1 MDWVPPGASI
11 GPGMRAAQ
19 PSALQGVFAP
29 SVSQQPRRSSLRKTI
44 LAKTIL
50 AAAAVAAVSAPMAAE
65 ARPKHREL
73 VCSNSVRRS
82 ANTGTVLGAVGGGLL
97 GNAIGHNATG
107 TIVGAGAGAVAGHQ
121 IAKNRAQRNCHYVY
135 R

>member
-1 MDWVPPGASI
+1 
-11 GPGMRAAQ
+11 MRK
-19 PSALQGVFAP
+19 S
-29 SVSQQPRRSSLRKTI
+29 I

-50 AAAAVAAVSAPMAAE
+50 AAAAVTVVSAPLAAE

-73 VCSNSVRRS
+73 VCSKSVRGS

-121 IAKNRAQRNCHYVY
+121 IAKNRAKRNNCHYVY

>member
-1 MDWVPPGASI
+1 M
-11 GPGMRAAQ
+11 
-19 PSALQGVFAP
+19 
-29 SVSQQPRRSSLRKTI
+29 RKTI

-50 AAAAVAAVSAPMAAE
+50 AAAAITVVSAPMAAE
-65 ARPKHREL
+65 ARPKHRVT
-73 VCSNSVRRS
+73 VCNTHSAVRRS

-107 TIVGAGAGAVAGHQ
+107 TIIGAGAGAVAGHA
-121 IAKNRAQRNCHYVY
+121 IAKNRAQRNCHYEY